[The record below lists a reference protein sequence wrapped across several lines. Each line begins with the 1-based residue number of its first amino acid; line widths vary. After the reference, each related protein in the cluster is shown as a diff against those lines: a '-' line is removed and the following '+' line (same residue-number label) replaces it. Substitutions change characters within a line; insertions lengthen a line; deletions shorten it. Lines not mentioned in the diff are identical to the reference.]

1 MKVLATIYATKDYEN
16 FKINDIN
23 RTVSQPRVERMV
35 KTLNNEKFVPPI
47 EVKKDRDGKYIIVDG
62 QHRFSALRQL
72 GRSIPFY
79 ETYSDYWDSTQ
90 GLRIRISG
98 KNWQTWDTV
107 NSFANNNK
115 DPQIQ
120 SNYHQ
125 LQEILKYTTSELG
138 QVSLVT
144 VIDLASGINKDLD
157 QSIVKA
163 QHDFRE
169 GLFKVK
175 DIDDFKEV
183 IHKISILQHHV
194 NGSIRINSAMLRA
207 LFTLFSIK
215 DASPE
220 YLAKSINKSRSSF
233 QILEVQTNN
242 KNVVKGLLDFYN
254 AQITLVGQGNLVR
267 ISYKEGINGLI
278 IQNRSFI
285 NDLYLKSER

>member
-62 QHRFSALRQL
+62 QHCFSALRQL

-79 ETYSDYWDSTQ
+79 ETYSDDWDSTQ
-90 GLRIRISG
+90 GLRIRNSG

>member
-79 ETYSDYWDSTQ
+79 ETYSDDWDSTQ
-90 GLRIRISG
+90 GLRIRNSG

-194 NGSIRINSAMLRA
+194 NGSIRINSVMLRA
-207 LFTLFSIK
+207 LRELF
-215 DASPE
+215 
-220 YLAKSINKSRSSF
+220 YFAK
-233 QILEVQTNN
+233 ILPKQR
-242 KNVVKGLLDFYN
+242 KK
-254 AQITLVGQGNLVR
+254 LVE
-267 ISYKEGINGLI
+267 SWNGL
-278 IQNRSFI
+278 N
-285 NDLYLKSER
+285 